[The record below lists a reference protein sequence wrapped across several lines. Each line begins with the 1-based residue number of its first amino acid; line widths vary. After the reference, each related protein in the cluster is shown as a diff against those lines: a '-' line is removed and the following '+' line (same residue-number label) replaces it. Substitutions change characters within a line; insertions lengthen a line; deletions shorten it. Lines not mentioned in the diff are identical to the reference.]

1 MSYNSETIVLNK
13 TIDITNF
20 DYHKEKNQT
29 GFITMYPAGATIP
42 DYWLLCNGQSVSTTL
57 YPDLYALIGNDF
69 GGSGTNFN
77 LPDLNN
83 SIMVGT
89 NNTSNIGIESGS
101 SNVTLTISNFPS
113 HNHSVTSSTNSITP
127 SYSAS
132 YNTDRGTNGNLRNGL
147 DQIYLKDWGDT
158 RSDDYLNT
166 ANVPNRGNSQLSIA
180 ATTHNHSA
188 PEGTLNANGSSS
200 NTYNIMP
207 SSVKLYFIIKA
218 S

>member
-1 MSYNSETIVLNK
+1 MSYTSETIIPNK

-57 YPDLYALIGNDF
+57 YPDLYALIGNKF

-77 LPDLNN
+77 LPNLNN

-101 SNVTLTISNFPS
+101 SNVTLTISHFPS
-113 HNHSVTSSTNSITP
+113 HTHNVTSSTNSIKPT
-127 SYSAS
+127 YSAS
-132 YNTDRGTNGNLRNGL
+132 KNTDRGTNGRLHQSS
-147 DQIYLKDWGDT
+147 DQVYLTGWGNT

-166 ANVPNRGNSQLSIA
+166 TNASSRGNCSLSIA
-180 ATTHNHSA
+180 SNTHYHSA
-188 PEGTLNANGSSS
+188 PAGTLTSNGSSS